1 MFNQFS
7 PTTQHQ
13 PAGELIPANTLA
25 FCVVKVQAIKPSQS
39 TGGRYASL
47 ELTIDR
53 GPYERRKVFSMV
65 GDPSDANNSE
75 KYQQMSLA
83 ALQHMLEAAGIFR
96 YDQPATYAAFANASF
111 EQVMAALDGR
121 TVAIK
126 TKIEKGTGGYED
138 KVAVADWLSPNPA
151 SRTFKKWAELSAP
164 AAPVQGFAGQ
174 AAPVAPAPA
183 YAPPA
188 AAPAAPQAGVPS
200 WLAGQ

>member
-25 FCVVKVQAIKPSQS
+25 FCVLKVQAIKVSQN
-39 TGGRYASL
+39 GGRYASL

-65 GDPSDANNSE
+65 GDPTDANNSE

-96 YDQPATYAAFANASF
+96 YDQPASYTAFANASF
-111 EQVMAALDGR
+111 EQVMQALDGR

-151 SRTFKKWAELSAP
+151 SRTFKKWAELAAP
-164 AAPVQGFAGQ
+164 AAPIQGFAGQ

-188 AAPAAPQAGVPS
+188 APAAPQGAPA
-200 WLAGQ
+200 WLNGQ